1 MAGFSDYLETKVL
14 DHVFGGTS
22 YTAPSTLYVALY
34 TAAPSDSGGGTEVST
49 SGTAYARQTITFTT
63 SGGTTSNTSAVEY
76 STATGS
82 GFGTVVS
89 MALFDS
95 ATSGNM
101 LAYGNL
107 TVSKSVSAGDVFR
120 FNASAI
126 DITLT

>member
-1 MAGFSDYLETKVL
+1 MAGFTDYLETKVL

-22 YTAPSTLYVALY
+22 YTAPSTLYVALF

-82 GFGTVVS
+82 GYGTVVS

-120 FNASAI
+120 FNASY
-126 DITLT
+126 

>member
-22 YTAPSTLYVALY
+22 YTAPTTLYVALF

-76 STATGS
+76 STAIGS

-89 MALFDS
+89 MGIFDAS
-95 ATSGNM
+95 TSGNL

>member
-1 MAGFSDYLETKVL
+1 MAGFTDYLETKVL

-22 YTAPSTLYVALY
+22 YTAPSTLYVALF

-82 GFGTVVS
+82 GYGTVVS

>member
-89 MALFDS
+89 MGIFDA

-120 FNASAI
+120 FNANSI